1 MSNKLIDKMLITDS
15 QLKIIQSNIYPM
27 YVKAGAGTGKTEVLI
42 RKILHILINDIEAD
56 LENIVI
62 ISFTNKATEEI
73 KKRISIT
80 LEKECKKYYTLG
92 NLEIYNKLKK
102 QLYLVDIANISTIHS
117 FCENIIREFG
127 LEVNCSTNFKFSSY
141 KSKIKSIINNYV
153 RNLFNSGALYSI
165 DESTFNLALFELYM
179 SNNDKGIYEV
189 NNISVNPFS
198 ISDVVKEQFINS
210 YNNIV
215 SLIERKKFDE
225 NILTPNDA
233 IKKADETL
241 QDISISKQI
250 SKKYK
255 YVFIDEY
262 QDTNISQFSFTKSLI
277 KSNIKVF
284 LVGDE
289 KQAIYGFRGSDVK
302 NSINMS
308 NFINKSRLNDCFLF
322 QNFRS
327 DPKIIE
333 YINRLFSKK
342 FFYFNEIIEFDHSN
356 LLIPDKSKNSE
367 KDPVEIY
374 EGEDITE
381 VIKKLLGSKSIK
393 GKSISYSDIAILCR
407 KNYMVD
413 IVGEKCKSVGMAIL
427 TK

>member
-1 MSNKLIDKMLITDS
+1 
-15 QLKIIQSNIYPM
+15 
-27 YVKAGAGTGKTEVLI
+27 
-42 RKILHILINDIEAD
+42 
-56 LENIVI
+56 
-62 ISFTNKATEEI
+62 
-73 KKRISIT
+73 
-80 LEKECKKYYTLG
+80 
-92 NLEIYNKLKK
+92 
-102 QLYLVDIANISTIHS
+102 
-117 FCENIIREFG
+117 
-127 LEVNCSTNFKFSSY
+127 
-141 KSKIKSIINNYV
+141 
-153 RNLFNSGALYSI
+153 
-165 DESTFNLALFELYM
+165 M